1 MEWMNKKMVNL
12 QLASFAPNSGK
23 SAICLALGRHYLA
36 KGLRVRYMK
45 PVSNMTVVEGRKE
58 SWDAAFISEKLGAP
72 VEPELLSPVL
82 VTPENFEE
90 LTRIP
95 LQEWVSRVQQ
105 AFKTLSQ
112 GADLM
117 LIESGMNWVQG
128 YSINF
133 SAKHIARLLDTRVLL
148 VMNYEPYLNIDG
160 AVFARDNLEGRLA
173 GIIVNRVPYGLLEKT
188 RGQIKRVMK
197 QFNIPVVGVLA
208 EDKLLCS
215 ISVADLAEVLD
226 GEILQDYEQG
236 YPEPLETNEIESPRT
251 GREHDE
257 LVENFSV
264 GAMNVE
270 QALTYFRRIPRKAVI
285 TGGDRADIQ
294 LAALET
300 DTVALILT
308 GNLYPAPVVQTQAAL
323 LHVPI
328 ILVAESTMQVVRR
341 IDEVLGPIR
350 IRSESQ
356 IEHLQLM
363 VEKEPGLADFSRLLG
378 LPV

>member
-1 MEWMNKKMVNL
+1 MSKEMVNL
-12 QLASFAPNSGK
+12 QLASFSPYSGK
-23 SAICLALGRHYLA
+23 SAMCLALGRHYKA

-45 PVSNMTVVEGRKE
+45 PVSNMTVVDGRKE
-58 SWDAAFISEKLGAP
+58 SWDAAFISEKLDASAA
-72 VEPELLSPVL
+72 PELLSPVL

-90 LTRIP
+90 LTRTP
-95 LQEWVSRVQQ
+95 PQEWAAKVQQ
-105 AFKTLSQ
+105 AYSTLSQ

-133 SAKHIARLLDTRVLL
+133 SAPHLARLLDTHVLL

-160 AVFARDNLEGRLA
+160 AVFARDNLEGRLS
-173 GIIVNRVPYGLLEKT
+173 GIIVNRVPHGVLERT
-188 RGQIKRVMK
+188 RDQIHRVMK
-197 QFNIPVVGVLA
+197 QFGIPVVGVLP

-215 ISVADLAEVLD
+215 ISVGELAEVLG

-236 YPEPLETNEIESPRT
+236 YPELLETIEIEEPRA
-251 GREHDE
+251 GREHEE
-257 LVENFSV
+257 LIENFSI

-308 GNLYPAPVVQTQAAL
+308 GNLYPVPVVQTQAAL
-323 LHVPI
+323 QHVPI
-328 ILVAESTMQVVRR
+328 ILVSESTMQVVRR

-350 IRSESQ
+350 IRNESQ
-356 IEHLQLM
+356 IDHLQQM
-363 VEKEPGLADFSRLLG
+363 VEKEPGLADFSRSLG
-378 LPV
+378 LPA